1 LSERANEALDLEK
14 AFRELEEAG
23 RSGILRVSK
32 NGLETRVY
40 FRRGRIVS
48 TASDAESEELGR
60 SLVER
65 GKLELCDLELARE
78 TMEKSGKP
86 LAEVLTDL
94 SLLPTP
100 EVDAAAA
107 EIERNILDAI
117 LSTPG
122 EVRIDLLEKTDELD
136 QLVPRSRLNL
146 NPTEVL
152 LEGRKGALGLVR
164 DDLNRVVRWV
174 AQPPI
179 PFQETTLSTK
189 ESALLDFLRA
199 PSTQGLTAAQIV
211 EQSPLCDEDT
221 VRVLSALIAAGV
233 VELRDAGV
241 RDGID
246 LSSTLAGA
254 GPSPE
259 SLLPTSG
266 SGFPSKLGR
275 FEVER
280 ALGRGSMGAVLLA
293 KDPAIDRVVAIKL
306 IQTASHLSPAQ
317 RDKYRERF
325 YREASSAGQ
334 LLHPAI
340 ATVFDVGHS
349 PDGTPFIIME
359 FLKGETLR
367 EILERERLA
376 LQPAL
381 RIARDL
387 LEALSFAH
395 SQGIVHRDVKPTNVM
410 VTPEYRAKIMDFGI
424 AHVVGSELTAAEDVL
439 GSPYYMAPEQ
449 LSKGPIGP
457 RTDLFS
463 FAVVL
468 YRMLTG
474 VLPFTG
480 DSFAAIAHAILHE
493 KPVPPDRIDPRIPPS
508 LSRVVLRCLEKSPGD
523 RYASASEVLGALDA
537 IESGKEL
544 PAAEPS
550 PSSRSGARLALL
562 LTLLLASV
570 VAARM
575 AQRTPP
581 PVGSGIAAA
590 PPPPTTAPEVPAAQ
604 VVPAPLPS
612 LSPRDTIPEASVA
625 KVETRPRPRP
635 SRPARTDVREISPSP
650 VWAPTEAELFYNARV
665 ALERGELAESKT
677 ILEELLARNPSL
689 AGASELYLQVTDQIW
704 EQRLPIMIAARHRHR
719 LGACEGELTLTS
731 LGIRY
736 TSSAHDWAFPVEEIR
751 VVERPDEST
760 LFVETFE
767 KDLLSLGKNKR
778 YKFELTTS
786 LVDADW
792 TRYQRVL
799 N

>member
-1 LSERANEALDLEK
+1 LSERANEALDLET
-14 AFRELEEAG
+14 AFRELEETA
-23 RSGILRVSK
+23 RSGVLRVSK
-32 NGLETRVY
+32 DGLEIRVY

-48 TASDAESEELGR
+48 TASDAESGELGK

-78 TMEKSGKP
+78 TMERSGKA
-86 LAEVLTDL
+86 LAEVLSDL
-94 SLLPTP
+94 SLLPTRD
-100 EVDAAAA
+100 VDDAAA
-107 EIERNILDAI
+107 ELERSLLDEV
-117 LSTPG
+117 LSSPG
-122 EVRIDLLEKTDELD
+122 EVQIDLLEKTDELD
-136 QLVPRSRLNL
+136 QLVPRSRLDL
-146 NPTEVL
+146 KPTDVL
-152 LEGRKGALGLVR
+152 LEGRKGTPGLVR

-174 AQPPI
+174 AHPPI

-189 ESALLDFLRA
+189 ESALLDFLRS

-211 EQSPLCDEDT
+211 ERSPLSDEDT

-233 VELRDAGV
+233 VELRDAAE

-254 GPSPE
+254 GPSLE
-259 SLLPTSG
+259 SQLPASG
-266 SGFPSKLGR
+266 IPSKLGR

-334 LLHPAI
+334 LLHPSI

-376 LQPAL
+376 LQPVL
-381 RIARDL
+381 RIARDV
-387 LEALSFAH
+387 LEALSYAH

-410 VTPEYRAKIMDFGI
+410 VTPDYRAKIMDFGI

-480 DSFAAIAHAILHE
+480 DSFAAIAHAVLHE
-493 KPVPPDRIDPRIPPS
+493 RPVAPDRLDPRIPPS

-523 RYASASEVLGALDA
+523 RYASASEVLAALDA

-544 PAAEPS
+544 PAARPS
-550 PSSRSGARLALL
+550 PSKRSGARLAVL
-562 LTLLLASV
+562 LTLLLGCV

-575 AQRTPP
+575 AQRVPD

-590 PPPPTTAPEVPAAQ
+590 PPPPGPEAPVARVEPE
-604 VVPAPLPS
+604 PAPAVP
-612 LSPRDTIPEASVA
+612 PRESAPEASA
-625 KVETRPRPRP
+625 ANVETRQRPRP
-635 SRPARTDVREISPSP
+635 SRPTRTDVRDISPSP
-650 VWAPTEAELFYNARV
+650 VWAPTEAELFYNARL
-665 ALERGELAESKT
+665 ALDRGELAESKT
-677 ILEELLARNPSL
+677 ILEELLERNPSL

-704 EQRLPIMIAARHRHR
+704 EQGLPMVIEARHKHR

-736 TSSAHDWAFPVEEIR
+736 TSSAHDWAFKAEEIR
-751 VVERPDEST
+751 VVERPGEST

-767 KDLLSLGKNKR
+767 KDLLSMGKNKR
-778 YKFELTTS
+778 YRFELSTP
-786 LVDADW
+786 LADADW